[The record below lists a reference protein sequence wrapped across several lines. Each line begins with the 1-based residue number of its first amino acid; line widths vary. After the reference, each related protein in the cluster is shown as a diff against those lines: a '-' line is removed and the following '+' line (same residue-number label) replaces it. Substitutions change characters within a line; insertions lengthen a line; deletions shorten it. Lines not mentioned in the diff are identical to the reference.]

1 MLGSVIG
8 SQVLR
13 EAVHY
18 VKSGVIIVTTV
29 PTAQY
34 LPASGGTTLQ
44 TEALLP
50 CFSVELLAKY
60 LTGAPTSYVSTDHQP
75 AMAFSIA
82 SAHHYTYHLSN
93 VYLQYVAAAY
103 TYIPSTRALDQTVE
117 QRVLHHSATL
127 GVVTE
132 TRPAPP
138 ISP

>member
-1 MLGSVIG
+1 
-8 SQVLR
+8 
-13 EAVHY
+13 
-18 VKSGVIIVTTV
+18 
-29 PTAQY
+29 
-34 LPASGGTTLQ
+34 
-44 TEALLP
+44 
-50 CFSVELLAKY
+50 
-60 LTGAPTSYVSTDHQP
+60 
-75 AMAFSIA
+75 MAFSIA
-82 SAHHYTYHLSN
+82 SAHHVRSRARESPELQQRPQNTYLLQYTYHLSN